1 MTKRTEVV
9 LFACIE
15 KNIGDDLFIY
25 TICKRYPDITFII
38 SHAAKYGSIAQLG
51 NVKFSR
57 LLQFWL
63 FFDVIE
69 ERNLLRK
76 LVRRIM
82 LFILQVFMGKHQI
95 GVMIV
100 GNAFKNY
107 NYHGAE
113 QIQWL
118 AERQRLV
125 TKFYLISTNF
135 GPYNDAR
142 WVDDCAEV
150 FQRLEDVCFR
160 DQSSFSLFSNLP
172 NVRIAPDAIF
182 TFGNHVAD
190 FRDDKEKNI
199 IISLIDC
206 NYPGRASWLH
216 KCTKPYENSMVSV
229 INEAI
234 INGYTITLLNANAAQ
249 DYEASKRVRDACNN
263 PNKIQIINYEGH
275 LDVVFELY
283 QHASFII
290 ATRLHA
296 IILALLYGI
305 PVLPIV
311 YDSKVKGVLDSCCFS
326 EPAVSIEE
334 SECISF
340 DFIKNLFKKYS
351 FELPVEII
359 NRANDQFAELDKVL

>member
-1 MTKRTEVV
+1 MNRRKEVV

-15 KNIGDDLFIY
+15 KNLGDDLFIY
-25 TICKRYPDITFII
+25 TVCKRYPDVTFKI
-38 SHAAKYGSIAQLG
+38 SHAAKYGSIAKLD
-51 NVKFSR
+51 NVRFSR
-57 LLQFWL
+57 LLQFWI
-63 FFDVIE
+63 FFNVIE
-69 ERNLLRK
+69 ERNVFRK
-76 LVRRIM
+76 IVRRIM
-82 LFILQVFMGKHQI
+82 LFILQVFMGKHQT

-107 NYHGAE
+107 NYHGPE

-125 TKFYLISTNF
+125 TKFFLISTNF

-142 WVDDCAEV
+142 WVDDCAHI

-182 TFGNHVAD
+182 TFGNNIGD
-190 FRDDKEKNI
+190 LRNKEKKNI

-206 NYPGRASWLH
+206 EYPGRASWLH
-216 KCTKPYENSMVSV
+216 KCTKPYENSMVNV

-234 INGYTITLLNANAAQ
+234 VKGYTITLLNANTAQ
-249 DYEASKRVRDACNN
+249 DYGASKRVRTACND
-263 PNKIQIINYEGH
+263 PNKIHICNYDGD
-275 LDVVFELY
+275 LDAIFELY

-290 ATRLHA
+290 ATRLHT
-296 IILALLYGI
+296 IILALLYGV

-311 YDSKVKGVLDSCCFS
+311 YDSKVKGVLDSCRFPG
-326 EPAVSIEE
+326 PAISIEE
-334 SECISF
+334 SESISV
-340 DFIKNLFKKYS
+340 DFNSLLTKYK
-351 FELPVEII
+351 FELPTNVI